1 MNLGTCLVSVVE
13 SLPFGWISA
22 IQIVINMDGIVKH
35 GSPVKGSV
43 SLNLV
48 SEAFCIWVSLPVKAI
63 TIAPSRW
70 GVQIE
75 INRVSNQMI
84 WVWSWWNNGT
94 TNVLTFSSESMSDP
108 DGDWTL
114 SGETVHF
121 VHFRFESFVNFDSKS
136 IVSLDSWWTVSDQ
149 VATARSTA
157 TTGGATALSCT
168 WTTTKT
174 TGISTGWTFVG
185 IVLTFA
191 TLVSASFVVVT
202 VFCILTISV
211 TWLTASNVTCTTA
224 KTSFP
229 TSSAKVVIPV
239 QACASNTSTL
249 GIVFGDIFRD
259 LAGKSSRGK

>member
-1 MNLGTCLVSVVE
+1 MNLGTCLVGVVE

-121 VHFRFESFVNFDSKS
+121 VHFRFESFVNLDSES
-136 IVSLDSWWTVSDQ
+136 IVTLDSCWTVSDQ
-149 VATARSTA
+149 VTAATRSTA
-157 TTGGATALSCT
+157 TGGTAALTGT

-174 TGISTGWTFVG
+174 TGVWTGTFVG
-185 IVLTFA
+185 IVLAFA
-191 TLVSASFVVVT
+191 TLASASAVVVT
-202 VFCILTISV
+202 VFLILTSSV
-211 TWLTASNVTCTTA
+211 AWFAASNVTCTTA